1 MTTKRKFLKEFWK
14 DKQMVGAICP
24 STCFLGEKMIENVDF
39 DKARMIVELG
49 PGTGVFTELIL
60 NRMHPDAKLL
70 VFELNDSFYQNL
82 AKRFD
87 DPRVQIIHDSAEK
100 IADYTDGKKVDAVIS
115 SLPLMVFSEELRNN
129 VVNAAYDSL
138 KKDGKYMQFQYSL
151 QSKKLLQ
158 SVYKTVSVKF
168 TMKNLPPAFVY
179 TCSKI

>member
-14 DKQMVGAICP
+14 DKQMVGAISP
-24 STCFLGEKMIENVDF
+24 STRFLGEKMIENVDF

-70 VFELNDSFYQNL
+70 AFELNDSFYQNL

>member
-129 VVNAAYDSL
+129 VVNAAYNSL

>member
-39 DKARMIVELG
+39 DKARTIVELG

-60 NRMHPDAKLL
+60 DRMHPDAKLL

-82 AKRFD
+82 AKRFN

-115 SLPLMVFSEELRNN
+115 SLPLMVFSEKLRNN

-168 TMKNLPPAFVY
+168 TMKNFPPAFVY
-179 TCSKI
+179 TCSKV

>member
-14 DKQMVGAICP
+14 DKQMVGAISP
-24 STCFLGEKMIENVDF
+24 STRFLGEKMIENVDF
-39 DKARMIVELG
+39 DQVRMIVELG

-70 VFELNDSFYQNL
+70 AFELNDSFYQNL
-82 AKRFD
+82 VKRFD

>member
-24 STCFLGEKMIENVDF
+24 STRFLGEKMIENVDF

-49 PGTGVFTELIL
+49 PGTGCFTGLIL
-60 NRMHPDAKLL
+60 NRMHRDAKLL

-168 TMKNLPPAFVY
+168 TMMNLPPAFVY

>member
-168 TMKNLPPAFVY
+168 TMRNFPPAFVY
-179 TCSKI
+179 TCSKV

>member
-70 VFELNDSFYQNL
+70 AFELNDSFYRNL

-158 SVYKTVSVKF
+158 SVYKNVSVKF